1 VAEDLVRA
9 TALSVTT
16 IRRAELTEDEMS
28 MTAANDLAVRP
39 AGVEFIVP
47 VPARPSTDLITSTAV
62 IALCLG
68 VTSASREITGKTR
81 QPSEDAYEPVDDT
94 IARDN

>member
-1 VAEDLVRA
+1 VRA

-16 IRRAELTEDEMS
+16 IRRAELTEDETS

-47 VPARPSTDLITSTAV
+47 APAPPR
-62 IALCLG
+62 
-68 VTSASREITGKTR
+68 
-81 QPSEDAYEPVDDT
+81 
-94 IARDN
+94 N